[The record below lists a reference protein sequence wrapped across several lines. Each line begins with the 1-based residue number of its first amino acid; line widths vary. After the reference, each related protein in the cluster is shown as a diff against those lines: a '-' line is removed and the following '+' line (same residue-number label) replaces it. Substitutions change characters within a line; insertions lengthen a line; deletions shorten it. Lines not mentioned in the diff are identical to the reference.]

1 MRPLL
6 SALLLLP
13 LAACVLAITT
23 TAPTLKKS
31 TTPKPTKAPTDA
43 EICNRSIAGLAAK
56 KQCSACV
63 KHSQCFYCYSLKACK
78 PYPAGH
84 IFPTGTDCP
93 PDMGQARWGTCFVNF
108 KVLLIVM
115 GVLAGLLLFVLPCC
129 IYCCCCRSGR
139 MSERNRKRLAKEE
152 SKWQDQENE
161 RKTRHAEKRE
171 ERQKRY
177 DEIRQKYGLVKPEAS
192 YQRFENDA

>member
-1 MRPLL
+1 MRILL
-6 SALLLLP
+6 SAFFLLP
-13 LAACVLAITT
+13 LAACAVAAATT
-23 TAPTLKKS
+23 SIPTPIPK
-31 TTPKPTKAPTDA
+31 TTPKPTDA
-43 EICNRSIAGLAAK
+43 QICNRSIVGLK
-56 KQCSACV
+56 PDDQCSACV
-63 KHSQCFYCYSLKACK
+63 KHSQCFYCYTRKTCK

-84 IFPTGTDCP
+84 IFPTSDDCP
-93 PDMGQARWGTCFVNF
+93 PDMGSARWGTCFVNF

-129 IYCCCCRSGR
+129 IYCCCCRGGR
-139 MSERNRKRLAKEE
+139 MSERSRRKLAKEE
-152 SKWQDQENE
+152 EKWQEQENE
-161 RKTRHAEKRE
+161 RKARHAEKRE